1 MRDIRPE
8 GDFVVNGDFT
18 VNEGS
23 QSEYVPF
30 EQMNAEQLQYS
41 LRHHQ
46 KLAREERS
54 RINKISFSLLG
65 FALVVGLALSLW
77 YFIND
82 GVDNA
87 MFLIGLVGVG
97 MPVMLAIKNSEQKSA
112 FEQRQINT
120 INYLV
125 ALIRERS

>member
-18 VNEGS
+18 VDEGS
-23 QSEYVPF
+23 QSESIPF
-30 EQMNAEQLQYS
+30 EQMNAEQLKYS

-46 KLAREERS
+46 KLAKEERS
-54 RINKISFSLLG
+54 RINKISFGLLG
-65 FALVVGLALSLW
+65 VALVVGLALSLW

-87 MFLIGLVGVG
+87 MFLIGLVGIG
-97 MPVMLAIKNSEQKSA
+97 IPVMLAIKNGEQKSA

-125 ALIRERS
+125 VLIRERN